1 MKHSLIFST
10 DYNHM
15 LDIFK
20 VSLRLDDKKTTPQA
34 KFTPSEYT

>member
-1 MKHSLIFST
+1 MKHFLIFST

-20 VSLRLDDKKTTPQA
+20 VSLRLDDKKTTQV